1 MRCESSGKLLALR
14 EDGALSPREARRM
27 AEHLEGCGRCRA
39 LQREL
44 AQGRRWIESTPPPPL
59 AQEDLAAVRRGVWR
73 VIEARGLDSSR
84 SAFVARALGFAAAGL
99 AAVALGV
106 IWLARRAPEPA
117 LERLAL
123 PTAAP
128 LTTALPGP
136 SSAGKSARSA
146 VPAAASSSVSPARA
160 ARVVRA
166 AHRRAVPAGEPGFSR
181 IEFRTANPNVRVIWL
196 VEKGRGDSAAPPAGR
211 NQEVS

>member
-1 MRCESSGKLLALR
+1 MRCESSGRLLALR
-14 EDGALSPREARRM
+14 EDGALSPKEARRV

-39 LQREL
+39 LQRAL
-44 AQGRRWIESTPPPPL
+44 AQGRRWIESAPPPPL
-59 AQEDLAAVRRGVWR
+59 AEEDFAAVRRGVWR
-73 VIEARGLDSSR
+73 EIEVRGLGSRR

-99 AAVALGV
+99 AAAALGV
-106 IWLARRAPEPA
+106 IWLVRQAPEPA
-117 LERLAL
+117 LERLAP

-128 LTTALPGP
+128 LAVALPQP
-136 SSAGKSARSA
+136 SSGGKSARPA
-146 VPAAASSSVSPARA
+146 VPAAASSAGSPARE

-166 AHRRAVPAGEPGFSR
+166 ARRRAVPAGEPGFSR

-196 VEKGRGDSAAPPAGR
+196 VGKGRGDSAAPTAGR